1 MDGDSGSPGI
11 GGGFSYWSVLG
22 RGAGRAVMGVGMV
35 LLALCKRM
43 IGDHSVASALGTHWG
58 GSGSWVAP
66 VRGPDP
72 NGCDLSWGLIL
83 LPGWGELDWS

>member
-1 MDGDSGSPGI
+1 
-11 GGGFSYWSVLG
+11 
-22 RGAGRAVMGVGMV
+22 MGVGMV

-43 IGDHSVASALGTHWG
+43 IGDHSVASALGTQWG
-58 GSGSWVAP
+58 VSGSWLAP

-72 NGCDLSWGLIL
+72 NGCGLNWGLIL